1 MNTFGIEQSVSSW
14 YGALIMG
21 FLAAMSVYG
30 VALAIVRF
38 QFFRKIQADPQE
50 ILEETRKSL
59 PGDNGKAHA
68 LPKGQRAADPP
79 LWILASAAVN
89 NRHLNDAEL
98 RELLGITQTRQKQ
111 RMEKGLSAFG
121 TMASIGPFIGLLA
134 TVLGIIESFHNLA
147 GSGAAGP
154 NVVSSGVAAALW
166 GTAAGLAL
174 AIPSVLAYNYFNRKI
189 RTFTFEMEVLSREMM
204 LLFKT
209 EKQPKAAKLRAF
221 VAEEA
226 ANS

>member
-1 MNTFGIEQSVSSW
+1 MNTFGIEQSVASW

-21 FLAAMSVYG
+21 ILAVMSIYG
-30 VALAIVRF
+30 VTLAIVRF
-38 QFFRKIQADPQE
+38 QFFRKIRANAEE
-50 ILEETRKSL
+50 ILDETRK
-59 PGDNGKAHA
+59 GKP
-68 LPKGQRAADPP
+68 LSKGQRASDPP
-79 LWILASAAVN
+79 LWILAAAAVN
-89 NRHLNDAEL
+89 NRQLNEGEL
-98 RELLGITQTRQKQ
+98 RELLSITQTRQKQ
-111 RMEKGLSAFG
+111 RLEKGLSDFG

-166 GTAAGLAL
+166 GTAAGLAV
-174 AIPSVLAYNYFNRKI
+174 AIPAVLAYNFFNKRVRGI
-189 RTFTFEMEVLSREMM
+189 VFEMEVLSREMM
-204 LLFKT
+204 LLIKT

-226 ANS
+226 ANG